1 MGDLTSSINYSI
13 SVAALTLMVMSVI
26 ITNVSTSL
34 EKSTRRFFYTFFLT
48 MLLYV
53 ISNLLSQFAE
63 NMGTPAFTQIAIF
76 SESLFSSLLMPMLT
90 LFILDCTG
98 EKWRE
103 SMLFFVTCGIW
114 LIYILILL
122 MTQIT
127 TFIYYISP
135 DNVYHRGPLYPV
147 LLVPPVLIMGANLIG
162 VILRRK
168 MLSQKQF
175 LSIITFI
182 MLPMLAMIIQM
193 IFFGLYLIVFAT
205 AVSGI
210 LLLLFI
216 LTDQMENY
224 AKQQKEIAQQR
235 ASIMVLQMRPHFIY
249 NTMMSIYYLVQQD
262 SVRAQKVILD
272 FTSYLRKNFTAI
284 AKEDTIPFTEE
295 LEHTRAYL
303 AVEQVRFEDK
313 LFVEYVTPETDFRL
327 PPLTLQPIVE
337 NAVKHGIDPEL
348 GSLYISIYTE
358 KTPSGVN
365 ISVEDSGPG
374 FEASDNNEPHVAL
387 ANIRERLKIMCDGE
401 LEIKSRKSGGTAVT
415 IKIPYPKGSK

>member
-1 MGDLTSSINYSI
+1 MGDLTGSINYSI

-114 LIYILILL
+114 LIYIVILL

-182 MLPMLAMIIQM
+182 MLPMLAMMIQM

-284 AKEDTIPFTEE
+284 AKEDTIPFAEE

>member
-216 LTDQMENY
+216 LTDQMEDY

>member
-1 MGDLTSSINYSI
+1 MGDLTGSINYSI

-90 LFILDCTG
+90 LFILECTG

-182 MLPMLAMIIQM
+182 MLPMFAMIIQM

-262 SVRAQKVILD
+262 SERAQKVILD

-284 AKEDTIPFTEE
+284 AKEDTIPFAEE

-358 KTPSGVN
+358 KTPSGIN

-415 IKIPYPKGSK
+415 IKIPYPKESK

>member
-1 MGDLTSSINYSI
+1 MGDLTGSINYSI
-13 SVAALTLMVMSVI
+13 SVAALTLMVLGVI
-26 ITNVSTSL
+26 ITNVSSSL

-182 MLPMLAMIIQM
+182 MLPMLAMMIQM
-193 IFFGLYLIVFAT
+193 IFYGLYLIVFAT

-224 AKQQKEIAQQR
+224 ANQQKEIAQQR

-262 SVRAQKVILD
+262 SERAQKVILD

-358 KTPSGVN
+358 KTPSGIN

-401 LEIKSRKSGGTAVT
+401 LDIKSRKSGGTAVT

>member
-1 MGDLTSSINYSI
+1 VGDLTSSINYSI

-216 LTDQMENY
+216 LTDQMEDY